1 MLEMEVRYQSYYYQV
16 AGLRFCLRL
25 PVNDPICNRL
35 QHYEPFETD
44 NENNEGLLF
53 SLQVSPESACVPQ
66 SKLPFLTTFDE
77 EDKTISLYHNQE
89 THDDGCPYDII
100 YSLKASP
107 DSVCFLEARSSFS
120 EGHLCTEGDS
130 HTRYFG
136 VENAL
141 MTLFAFAASKQGIAL
156 QHASVVT
163 NKGLA
168 YLFLG
173 KSGTGKST
181 HSRSWLSYIAGTK
194 LLNDD
199 NPAIG
204 LDKQGNP
211 RVWGTPWSG
220 KTPCYINESA
230 PIGGFVKLTQA
241 PYNKIKRLDT
251 LNAYVALL
259 PTVSNMKW
267 ETSIANS
274 VSHIIESI
282 VERTKVFHLENLPN
296 EEAALMSY
304 EALTGQLVK
313 HKVTMPNSI
322 LLGDVKQLI
331 TEGRKV
337 TLKVKGNSMRPFIE
351 GERDSVI
358 LTGSDNY
365 QQGDIVLA
373 EISEG
378 NFVLH
383 RIIQI
388 NEKEAILMGDGNLA
402 KIERCD
408 IHHVVAKVET
418 IIRKGKQVNPNAYGQ
433 RTLAKLWSFLGPIR
447 RYLLAIYRRL

>member
-1 MLEMEVRYQSYYYQV
+1 MEKVYQSYYYQV
-16 AGLRFCLRL
+16 AGFRFCLRL
-25 PVNDPICNRL
+25 PADDPLCSHL
-35 QHYEPFETD
+35 QHYEPFIADDES
-44 NENNEGLLF
+44 NEGLLF
-53 SLQVSPESACVPQ
+53 SLQVFPEGTQMPSTG
-66 SKLPFLTTFDE
+66 LPFLTTFEE

-89 THDDGCPYDII
+89 TQEDGCPYDII

-107 DSVCFLEARSSFS
+107 SSICHLEARGNFS
-120 EGHLCTEGDS
+120 EGHLWTEGDS

-313 HKVTMPNSI
+313 HKITMPNSI

-383 RIIQI
+383 RIVQI

-433 RTLAKLWSFLGPIR
+433 RTLAKLWRFLSPIR
-447 RYLLAIYRRL
+447 RYMLAIYRRL

>member
-1 MLEMEVRYQSYYYQV
+1 MEVRYQSYYYQV

-44 NENNEGLLF
+44 NKNKEGLLF

-107 DSVCFLEARSSFS
+107 DSVCFLEARSNFS
-120 EGHLCTEGDS
+120 EGHLWTEGDC

-204 LDKQGNP
+204 LDKQGVVKRP
-211 RVWGTPWSG
+211 AISTSLLLLVVLLSLPKLLTTRLSVW
-220 KTPCYINESA
+220 I
-230 PIGGFVKLTQA
+230 
-241 PYNKIKRLDT
+241 
-251 LNAYVALL
+251 
-259 PTVSNMKW
+259 
-267 ETSIANS
+267 
-274 VSHIIESI
+274 
-282 VERTKVFHLENLPN
+282 HLM
-296 EEAALMSY
+296 LM
-304 EALTGQLVK
+304 
-313 HKVTMPNSI
+313 
-322 LLGDVKQLI
+322 
-331 TEGRKV
+331 
-337 TLKVKGNSMRPFIE
+337 
-351 GERDSVI
+351 
-358 LTGSDNY
+358 
-365 QQGDIVLA
+365 
-373 EISEG
+373 
-378 NFVLH
+378 
-383 RIIQI
+383 
-388 NEKEAILMGDGNLA
+388 
-402 KIERCD
+402 
-408 IHHVVAKVET
+408 
-418 IIRKGKQVNPNAYGQ
+418 
-433 RTLAKLWSFLGPIR
+433 
-447 RYLLAIYRRL
+447 

>member
-1 MLEMEVRYQSYYYQV
+1 MHSYSALSASFLNFSLNGNLLSAKFILASTVKLLLLTISPFFTVFAFFTAYEYSIGMGKKV
-16 AGLRFCLRL
+16 WSFKPDGSETEYCLRL
-25 PVNDPICNRL
+25 I
-35 QHYEPFETD
+35 
-44 NENNEGLLF
+44 
-53 SLQVSPESACVPQ
+53 
-66 SKLPFLTTFDE
+66 
-77 EDKTISLYHNQE
+77 
-89 THDDGCPYDII
+89 
-100 YSLKASP
+100 
-107 DSVCFLEARSSFS
+107 
-120 EGHLCTEGDS
+120 
-130 HTRYFG
+130 
-136 VENAL
+136 
-141 MTLFAFAASKQGIAL
+141 
-156 QHASVVT
+156 
-163 NKGLA
+163 
-168 YLFLG
+168 
-173 KSGTGKST
+173 
-181 HSRSWLSYIAGTK
+181 
-194 LLNDD
+194 
-199 NPAIG
+199 
-204 LDKQGNP
+204 
-211 RVWGTPWSG
+211 
-220 KTPCYINESA
+220 

-365 QQGDIVLA
+365 QQGDIVIA

-402 KIERCD
+402 KTERCD

-433 RTLAKLWSFLGPIR
+433 RTLAKLWRFLSPIR